1 MRRVLLVTS
10 LGSLVTAATSGACGL
25 LAPPGGYS
33 GGSEE
38 ITTNEAG
45 VSDGA
50 SPADVVV
57 QPDSNVTVPGSAGTL
72 VVFAGSHDPVSQDDD
87 PAWSADV
94 WSGILDDKGKVALW
108 NIEKSAPIV
117 GPFDNLAIIGGVLC
131 TLDTGLGV
139 NNGRAP
145 TLQSIGWA
153 PGLTGDWR
161 ASRVDLPGQLD
172 APGRL
177 MTGTHLITL
186 GGFRTV
192 TDDAGTSTFAVKEV
206 HPAAIDTAT
215 NKVGAFSSPGVSLL
229 NARANAASAVVNGV
243 LYVVGGR
250 TGGSNLTASVE
261 ASSYADTDA
270 KLDGFSNQP
279 SLMKGGA
286 EHKIYLPEVFGDR
299 GYVFVAGGRT
309 DTNGTPTA
317 TVQSAHVKPDGTLE
331 DWVNVLDLP
340 LPLRDFGVIVYHDV
354 LYVFGGVTTG
364 GTRVDSVYSATIN
377 ADGTLGPWDGS
388 HAKLPAKRADIVGVA
403 Y

>member
-1 MRRVLLVTS
+1 MRRLLSVTS
-10 LGSLVTAATSGACGL
+10 LAGLVACGL

-33 GGSEE
+33 GGSEVV
-38 ITTNEAG
+38 TDNDSATP
-45 VSDGA
+45 DG
-50 SPADVVV
+50 SKPADVVV
-57 QPDSNVTVPGSAGTL
+57 SPDGNVTIPGSAGTL
-72 VVFAGSHDPVSQDDD
+72 VVLAGSHDPVSGDDD

-94 WSGILDDKGKVALW
+94 WTGILDEKGKVAIW

-153 PGLTGDWR
+153 PGLTGDWK

-172 APGRL
+172 SPGRL

-192 TDDAGTSTFAVKEV
+192 TDDAGTNTFAVKEV
-206 HPAAIDTAT
+206 HPATIDTAT

-261 ASSYADTDA
+261 ASNYTDTDA
-270 KLDGFSNQP
+270 KLDGFTNQP

-309 DTNGTPTA
+309 DTANTPTA

-340 LPLRDFGVIVYHDV
+340 APLRDFGVIVHRDV
-354 LYVFGGVTTG
+354 LYVMGGVTTG
-364 GTRVDSVYSATIN
+364 GMRVDDVYSATIN

-403 Y
+403 F